1 MTMTENNDTSV
12 RLAVN
17 WGEVKFLCALPKAIQ
32 KSTRFKNRQ
41 TLLIVFLSE
50 ILTNRPPL
58 EKET

>member
-32 KSTRFKNRQ
+32 KSTRLKIGGNQSNFIKC
-41 TLLIVFLSE
+41 FL
-50 ILTNRPPL
+50 
-58 EKET
+58 K